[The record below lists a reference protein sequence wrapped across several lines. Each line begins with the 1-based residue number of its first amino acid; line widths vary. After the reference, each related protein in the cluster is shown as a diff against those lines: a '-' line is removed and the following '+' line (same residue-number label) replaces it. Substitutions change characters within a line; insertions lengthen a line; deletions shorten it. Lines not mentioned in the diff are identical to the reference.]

1 VGQVIGT
8 SAGRSG
14 AASLRSGRRRAL
26 WRAPLAAGRV
36 PLLLFSAGLAVRLA
50 VWWQH
55 RGYEPF
61 GDEHYY
67 YRAAVIFAQTGQY
80 QDPPTPAWLPVQR
93 VPLLSL
99 LAGVLFR
106 LAGIDLG
113 PVNLVQIGLS
123 LLTCWFVWRWAAR
136 LWGEPAGRWALAL
149 AVFAPTLI
157 THPAT
162 FLYTE
167 TLYACLAAAALYLLG
182 RLGEAG
188 EQGGRGAGEQGGRG
202 AERQRDQGTGEVG
215 GEGRHPH
222 PHPLPQRGRGDRS
235 WLGEAAAIALARPA
249 PAPVERERAG
259 GEGDLATRG
268 RAALA
273 TAALAGVAIGLTA
286 LTRSSGLALLAVAL
300 LWLALIGRRA
310 WRRAALLGL
319 VIAVAA
325 ALTIAPWTLRNYR
338 AYGGFLLL
346 DTIGAYNLWRDNA
359 LPGENPAAVLARVSN
374 PVEQAR
380 IATER
385 GLANLIGRPDRFLAR
400 LPATALYLWH
410 LELDSYARGGGY
422 FEDLTNRT
430 DSFGWVV
437 AADAAHLAVSGLAL
451 VGLALAPWRR
461 GRTAGQRRLQLL
473 LLLWILANLL
483 SGVVFHSESRFRIPY
498 QPQLIV
504 FAALPLAAWPALW
517 ATARRQ
523 RWRAAL
529 AAGLLAL
536 LLAGAWSPRLLPV
549 LQMQAWVAA
558 GDLAGRW
565 DRDAALAAYARAID
579 AFPTSDRPYIILGD
593 ARRRL
598 GDAPGAMA
606 AYTAALAIQPH
617 NINAAV
623 PLMHLYLQAGRP
635 EEARRV
641 LRAAGTS
648 DTDLLAWSW
657 REGISGDASSLDVGS
672 GLEYGHLLNVY
683 PPERSEGRAFR
694 WTNGHGLVRLR
705 APAAGAARLVL
716 TFNGTRLNAPPAG
729 RVEVT
734 VNGRPVDA
742 FATDGSWQ
750 TRAIDLR
757 PLGLAP
763 GTLVQI
769 EIRSDTFIPASIVPG
784 NRDGRRLGVAL
795 DHIALEAG

>member
-1 VGQVIGT
+1 MIGT

-14 AASLRSGRRRAL
+14 AASLRPGRLWAW
-26 WRAPLAAGRV
+26 WRATLAARHV
-36 PLLLFSAGLAVRLA
+36 PLLLFSAGLAVRLV

-61 GDEHYY
+61 GDEQYY

-106 LAGIDLG
+106 LAGVDLG

-123 LLTCWFVWRWAAR
+123 LLTCWFVWRWAAW
-136 LWGEPAGRWALAL
+136 LWGELAGRWALAL
-149 AVFAPTLI
+149 AVFFPTLI
-157 THPAT
+157 THSAS

-182 RLGEAG
+182 RLG
-188 EQGGRGAGEQGGRG
+188 R
-202 AERQRDQGTGEVG
+202 TG
-215 GEGRHPH
+215 GEGGP
-222 PHPLPQRGRGDRS
+222 
-235 WLGEAAAIALARPA
+235 
-249 PAPVERERAG
+249 
-259 GEGDLATRG
+259 ATRG
-268 RAALA
+268 QAALA

-300 LWLALIGRRA
+300 LWLALTGRRA

-319 VIAVAA
+319 VIAAAA

-359 LPGENPAAVLARVSN
+359 LPGENPAAVLARLGN
-374 PVEQAR
+374 PIEQAR
-380 IATER
+380 VATER
-385 GLANLIGRPDRFLAR
+385 GLANLLSRPDRFLAR

-451 VGLALAPWRR
+451 VGLALAPWRGER
-461 GRTAGQRRLQLL
+461 SAGQRRLQLL

-483 SGVVFHSESRFRIPY
+483 SGIVFHSEARFRIPY

-517 ATARRQ
+517 AMARRQ

-565 DRDAALAAYARAID
+565 DRAAALAAYARAID

-635 EEARRV
+635 EEARQV
-641 LRAAGTS
+641 LRAAGAS

-716 TFNGTRLNAPPAG
+716 TLNGTRLSAPPAG

-734 VNGRPVDA
+734 VNGRSVDA

-757 PLGLAP
+757 PLTLAP
-763 GTLVQI
+763 GALAQI
-769 EIRSDTFIPASIVPG
+769 EIRSDAFIPASIVPG